1 MHRWSRRRLLC
12 LVLLAGSAA
21 SAAGDERA
29 SERERVDLAAMQR
42 IRAEALTRGQVA
54 EHLFWLTDANGPRLT
69 ASPGWRRAAEW
80 AVRTLRG
87 WGASNARLEP
97 WGTFGKSWSSSR
109 ATVEL
114 VTPVSAALRGYPL
127 AWCGATPGLVTA
139 EPVLAPLGTETEFDD
154 VRDASKLRRHIR
166 DFEAAWRGKLKGK
179 LVLLD
184 PPREL
189 EPPLKEAAA
198 HRYDATKLAELV
210 AEIDPSPPP
219 HWEWPLESIPA
230 EKAKRAAFF
239 RAIPAE
245 VAADYHARLARV
257 RLELWDFLVKEGVA
271 GVLLTDRRGDGG
283 LVFAESTGA
292 YFPDAVT
299 PPPAMVLTPES
310 YNRVV
315 RLLEHGLSPR
325 LTLDVQV
332 KVDRSD
338 APGHTVVAEIPGGK
352 KTDETVMLGG
362 HLDSWHTGTGATDD
376 GAGCA
381 VALEAFRILKTLKL
395 PMARTVRITLWDGEE
410 QGLFGSRGYV
420 KQHFGDPVT
429 MQLKP
434 EHRSLAAYFNVDN
447 GAGRIRGVYLQG
459 NGMVRPIFESW
470 MAPLRD
476 LGVTTL
482 TNRDTGGTDHL
493 SFDAV
498 GLPGF
503 QFIQDPLDY
512 NTRTHH
518 SELDTFD
525 HAPAGD
531 LMQAA
536 AVLASFVYDAATRPE
551 MLPRKPVPAPLPAR
565 HEPPL
570 SAPR

>member
-1 MHRWSRRRLLC
+1 MRRWSRWRLLC
-12 LVLLAGSAA
+12 LVLFAASTA
-21 SAAGDERA
+21 SAAGDER
-29 SERERVDLAAMQR
+29 EHVDLAAMQR

-69 ASPGWRRAAEW
+69 ASSGWQRAADW

-87 WGASNARLEP
+87 WGASNPRLEP

-114 VTPVSAALRGYPL
+114 AAPVSAALRGYAL
-127 AWCGATPGLVTA
+127 AWCGATPGPVTA
-139 EPVLAPLGTETEFDD
+139 EPVLAPLGSETEFDD
-154 VRDASKLRRHIR
+154 LRDASKLRRHIR
-166 DFEAAWRGKLKGK
+166 DFEAVWRGKLKGK
-179 LVLLD
+179 LVLMD
-184 PPREL
+184 PPRDM
-189 EPPLKEAAA
+189 EPPLKEPAA
-198 HRYDATKLAELV
+198 HRFDATKLAELA
-210 AEIDPSPPP
+210 AEIDPTPPP
-219 HWEWPLESIPA
+219 QWEWPLESIPS
-230 EKAKRAAFF
+230 EKTKRMAFF
-239 RAIPAE
+239 RAIPSE
-245 VAADYHARLARV
+245 VTADYFARLAGIK
-257 RLELWDFLVKEGVA
+257 LELWDFLVKEGVA
-271 GVLLTDRRGDGG
+271 GVLVTDRRGDGG
-283 LVFAESTGA
+283 VVFAESTGA
-292 YFPDAVT
+292 YFADAIT
-299 PPPAMVLTPES
+299 PPPVMVLTPES

-315 RLLEHGLSPR
+315 RLVEHGLAPR

-332 KVDRSD
+332 HVDRKD

-352 KTDETVMLGG
+352 KADEVVMLGG
-362 HLDSWHTGTGATDD
+362 HLDSWFTGTGATDD

-395 PMARTVRITLWDGEE
+395 PMARTVRIALWDGEE

-429 MQLKP
+429 MKLKP
-434 EHRSLAAYFNVDN
+434 EHRTLAAYFNVDD

-459 NGMVRPIFESW
+459 NGMVRPIFDSW
-470 MAPLRD
+470 MMPLRD

-482 TNRDTGGTDHL
+482 TNRDTRGTDHL

-498 GLPGF
+498 GLPAF

-512 NTRTHH
+512 STRTHH

-531 LMQAA
+531 MMQAA

-551 MLPRKPVPAPLPAR
+551 MLPRKPLPAPLPAK
-565 HEPPL
+565 HEPRL

>member
-1 MHRWSRRRLLC
+1 MHRWCRWRLLC
-12 LVLLAGSAA
+12 LVLLAVSAT
-21 SAAGDERA
+21 SAGEEERA
-29 SERERVDLAAMQR
+29 GERERVDLVAMQR
-42 IRAEALTRGQVA
+42 IRDEALNRGQVA

-80 AVRTLRG
+80 AVRTLKG
-87 WGASNARLEP
+87 WGVSNARLEP

-114 VTPVSAALRGYPL
+114 VSPVSASLRGYPL
-127 AWCGATPGLVTA
+127 AWCGATPGPVTA

-154 VRDASKLRRHIR
+154 MRDASKLRRHIR

-179 LVLLD
+179 LVLMD
-184 PPREL
+184 PRRDL
-189 EPPLKEAAA
+189 EPPLKEPPA
-198 HRYDATKLAELV
+198 HRYDAPKLAELA
-210 AEIDPSPPP
+210 AEIDPTPPP
-219 HWEWPLESIPA
+219 QWEWPLESIPA
-230 EKAKRAAFF
+230 DKAKRAAFL

-245 VAADYHARLARV
+245 VAADYYARLARI

-283 LVFAESTGA
+283 MVFAESTGA
-292 YFPDAVT
+292 YFADAVT
-299 PPPAMVLTPES
+299 PPPVMVLTPES

-315 RLLEHGLSPR
+315 RLLEHGLAPR

-332 KVDRSD
+332 KVERND

-352 KTDETVMLGG
+352 KANETVMLGG

-381 VALEAFRILKTLKL
+381 VALEAFRILRTLKL
-395 PMARTVRITLWDGEE
+395 PMARTVRIALWDGEE
-410 QGLFGSRGYV
+410 QGLYGSRGYV

-429 MQLKP
+429 MQLKS

-476 LGVTTL
+476 LGVATL
-482 TNRDTGGTDHL
+482 TNRDTRGTDHL

-518 SELDTFD
+518 SELDTLD